1 MVFLVNF
8 WRVVFAPLLEP
19 LSADF
24 GVTVGSLGVVASAA
38 WVGSAL
44 PRVPTGW
51 LLTRTSRVRVV
62 TGAGGVLFTAAVLT
76 AFAPSVPLLTVGA
89 FLMGLASGAYFI
101 AANPLVSELFPSNV
115 GRMLGIHG
123 MASQLAAAGAALI
136 VTAILFVGDWQLTF
150 LVVAVAAAVATLG
163 FVLAARRADLPDAG
177 TQDRDLLGATRAQWR
192 IVVTGIVVVGTV
204 GFVWNGLFN
213 FYPTYMA
220 AKGLPKSTARNLLTV
235 LFGAG
240 VPAFLVTGRLADELP
255 NVPLLLAVV
264 VAFAGSLLLLTVT
277 TGLWP
282 LVAVTAL
289 LGYVI
294 HSMFPA
300 VDTYLLASLPD
311 HHRASAYTA
320 YSATAML
327 VQAGGSAVVG
337 SLSDAGVAFDTLFG
351 GAATGLAVVFL
362 GLAGLYVTGRLP
374 AGRVPT

>member
-1 MVFLVNF
+1 
-8 WRVVFAPLLEP
+8 VFAPLLEP
-19 LSADF
+19 LAADF
-24 GVTVGSLGVVASAA
+24 DVTVGSLGVVASAA

-51 LLTRTSRVRVV
+51 LLTRTTRVKVV

-76 AFAPSVPLLTVGA
+76 AFAPNVPLLTVGA

-150 LVVAVAAAVATLG
+150 LVVAVAAALATLG
-163 FVLAARRADLPDAG
+163 FVLTARRADLPDAG

-192 IVVTGIVVVGTV
+192 IVVTGIVIVGTV

-213 FYPTYMA
+213 FYPTYME
-220 AKGLPKSTARNLLTV
+220 AKGLPKDTARNLLTV

-240 VPAFLVTGRLADELP
+240 VPAFLVTGRLADEVP

-264 VAFAGSLLLLTVT
+264 VSFVGSLLLLTVT

-337 SLSDAGVAFDTLFG
+337 TLSDAGFAFDTLFG
-351 GAATGLAVVFL
+351 GAAAGLALVFL
-362 GLAGLYVTGRLP
+362 GLAGLYAVGRLP

>member
-8 WRVVFAPLLEP
+8 GRVVFAPLLEP
-19 LSADF
+19 LAADF

-51 LLTRTSRVRVV
+51 LLTKTTRARVV
-62 TGAGGVLFTAAVLT
+62 AGAGGVLFTAALLT
-76 AFAPSVPLLTVGA
+76 AFAPTIPLLTVGA

-101 AANPLVSELFPSNV
+101 AANPLVSELFPSMV

-123 MASQLAAAGAALI
+123 MASQLAAAGAAVI
-136 VTAILFVGDWQLTF
+136 VTVILFVGDWQLTF
-150 LVVAVAAAVATLG
+150 LVVAVAAALATAG
-163 FVLAARRADLPDAG
+163 FVVAARQATLPDAG
-177 TQDRDLLGATRAQWR
+177 TQDRDLLGATRAQWH
-192 IVVTGIVVVGTV
+192 IVATGIVVVGTV

-213 FYPTYMA
+213 FYPTYMRV
-220 AKGLPKSTARNLLTV
+220 KGLEPATADLMLSV

-240 VPAFLVTGRLADELP
+240 VPAFLVTARLADRIP
-255 NVPLLLAVV
+255 NVPLLLGVV
-264 VAFAGSLLLLTVT
+264 VAFATSLLLLTVT

-289 LGYVI
+289 VGYVI
-294 HSMFPA
+294 HAMFPA
-300 VDTYLLASLPD
+300 ADTYLLASLPD

-320 YSATAML
+320 YSAVAML

-337 SLSDAGVAFDTLFG
+337 WLADSGVAFDALFG
-351 GAATGLAVVFL
+351 VAGGALVVVFL
-362 GLAGLYVTGRLP
+362 CLVGLHATDRLP